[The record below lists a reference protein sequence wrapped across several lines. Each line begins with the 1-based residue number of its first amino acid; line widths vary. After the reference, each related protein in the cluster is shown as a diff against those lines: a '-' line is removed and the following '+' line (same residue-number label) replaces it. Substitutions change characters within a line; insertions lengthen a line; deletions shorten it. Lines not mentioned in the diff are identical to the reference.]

1 MTTDQ
6 LTYDVLSKY
15 ENFVEYNMESIVE
28 DSLNRGYTVDEFAE
42 ALSELIG
49 LMTAHM
55 QCAKEGV

>member
-15 ENFVEYNMESIVE
+15 ENFVGYNMESIVD

-42 ALSELIG
+42 ALAELIG
-49 LMTAHM
+49 LMTAHIE
-55 QCAKEGV
+55 CAKEVV